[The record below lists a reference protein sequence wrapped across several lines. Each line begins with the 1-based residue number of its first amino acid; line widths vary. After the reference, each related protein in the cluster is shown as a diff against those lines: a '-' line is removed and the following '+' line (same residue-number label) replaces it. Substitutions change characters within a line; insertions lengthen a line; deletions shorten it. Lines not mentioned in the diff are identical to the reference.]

1 MIKSSQYKQSTIN
14 CCDEGRVLA
23 NTELGAFVRNLYLVV
38 VELDIDII
46 AEESGKNIVWSYL
59 ET

>member
-1 MIKSSQYKQSTIN
+1 MFFGGHMIKSSLYKQSTIN

-46 AEESGKNIVWSYL
+46 AEESA
-59 ET
+59 